1 MKGLNRIAA
10 ILLMVALVRPHEALA
25 QDASTPWVSAI
36 AGPQY
41 FAVTVMDVS
50 ESAKWY
56 RAAFGL
62 SELDRSKA
70 EDGSWE
76 IVNLRNDQLFIEL
89 IRDDRAQGVEG
100 ARGFTKVGFQVS
112 DVDAVAALVGQA
124 TGERPRV
131 IEYPPHGV
139 RLIQIHDPDGN
150 IIQLTSPL
158 KRR

>member
-1 MKGLNRIAA
+1 MKRLTRIAA
-10 ILLMVALVRPHEALA
+10 TLLMVALIRSHDAVA
-25 QDASTPWVSAI
+25 QDASSPWVPTI

-41 FAVTVMDVS
+41 FAVTVMDVN

-56 RAAFGL
+56 RSAFGL

-89 IRDDRAQGVEG
+89 IRDDRAQSVEG
-100 ARGFTKVGFQVS
+100 ARGFTKVGFQVP
-112 DVDAVAALVGQA
+112 DVDAVAAWVGQA

-131 IEYPPHGV
+131 IEYAPHGV

-150 IIQLTSPL
+150 AIQLTSPL